1 MPEIIFK
8 QVHEMLSARH
18 THHTG
23 KSLTYKKWRKIIQ
36 LQTLS
41 FAWLICDQI
50 IIYILQKSA
59 YNFINSK
66 GTDGKL
72 SFL

>member
-23 KSLTYKKWRKIIQ
+23 KSLTYKKWRKIMA
-36 LQTLS
+36 S
-41 FAWLICDQI
+41 
-50 IIYILQKSA
+50 Y
-59 YNFINSK
+59 
-66 GTDGKL
+66 KL
-72 SFL
+72 YHLLG